1 MKKVKSCWWLVE
13 HEMGV
18 DALET
23 EEPVT
28 EEIARK
34 EFETRSGL
42 KVEVI
47 APSTEENVM
56 FWGIDVY

>member
-1 MKKVKSCWWLVE
+1 
-13 HEMGV
+13 MGV

-28 EEIARK
+28 EDIARRR
-34 EFETRSGL
+34 FENITGL

>member
-1 MKKVKSCWWLVE
+1 MKKFKSCWWVIE
-13 HEMGV
+13 HEYGV

-34 EFETRSGL
+34 EFENRSGI

-47 APSTEENVM
+47 APTTEETV
-56 FWGIDVY
+56 FYWGIDVY